1 MPSKNSSNN
10 FGDRVRSF
18 VEKTTA
24 TAKTLTATAKTLT
37 ISAMLAA
44 SLSSCSVYD
53 SKIVTLDPKGESV
66 TFSVIY
72 KGYKDGHQDF
82 AVEVKIKKTWENS
95 FEAEINQAGESYLS
109 EDNYKAENPDV
120 LLQKIAD
127 DIAEQVPMNT
137 RTGYE
142 DMVRKI
148 HEKTAFVAEE
158 YKKMLNEWSSSAE
171 KIEISYNPQE

>member
-1 MPSKNSSNN
+1 
-10 FGDRVRSF
+10 
-18 VEKTTA
+18 
-24 TAKTLTATAKTLT
+24 
-37 ISAMLAA
+37 MLAV

-66 TFSVIY
+66 TFSIIY

-142 DMVRKI
+142 DMLRKI
-148 HEKTAFVAEE
+148 HEKTAFITEE

>member
-1 MPSKNSSNN
+1 MPSKNSFNN
-10 FGDRVRSF
+10 FGESVRSSI
-18 VEKTTA
+18 KKASA
-24 TAKTLTATAKTLT
+24 TAKTLAVSA
-37 ISAMLAA
+37 AMLGVN
-44 SLSSCSVYD
+44 LSSCSVYD

-66 TFSVIY
+66 TFSIIY

-148 HEKTAFVAEE
+148 HEKTAFITEE

>member
-1 MPSKNSSNN
+1 MPSKNSFNN
-10 FGDRVRSF
+10 FGESVRSSI
-18 VEKTTA
+18 KKASA
-24 TAKTLTATAKTLT
+24 TAKTLAVSA
-37 ISAMLAA
+37 AMLAVN
-44 SLSSCSVYD
+44 LSSCSVYD

-66 TFSVIY
+66 TFSIIY

-148 HEKTAFVAEE
+148 HEKTAFITEE

>member
-1 MPSKNSSNN
+1 MPSKNSFNN
-10 FGDRVRSF
+10 FGDRVRSS
-18 VEKTTA
+18 VKKTAA
-24 TAKTLTATAKTLT
+24 TAKTLAV
-37 ISAMLAA
+37 SAMLLAA
-44 SLSSCSVYD
+44 NLSSCSVYD

-66 TFSVIY
+66 TFSIIY

-95 FEAEINQAGESYLS
+95 FEAEIDQAGESYLS

-142 DMVRKI
+142 GMVRKI
-148 HEKTAFVAEE
+148 HEKTAFITEE

-171 KIEISYNPQE
+171 KIEISYAPTE

>member
-1 MPSKNSSNN
+1 MRSSIKKA
-10 FGDRVRSF
+10 S
-18 VEKTTA
+18 A
-24 TAKTLTATAKTLT
+24 TAKTLAVSA
-37 ISAMLAA
+37 AMLAVN
-44 SLSSCSVYD
+44 LSSCSVYD

-95 FEAEINQAGESYLS
+95 FEAEIYQAGESYLS

-158 YKKMLNEWSSSAE
+158 YKKMLNEWFSSAE

>member
-18 VEKTTA
+18 VKKTA
-24 TAKTLTATAKTLT
+24 VTAKTLAV
-37 ISAMLAA
+37 SAMLAA
-44 SLSSCSVYD
+44 NLSSCSVYD

-95 FEAEINQAGESYLS
+95 FEAEIDQAGESYLS
-109 EDNYKAENPDV
+109 EDNYKAENPDI

-142 DMVRKI
+142 EMLRKI

-158 YKKMLNEWSSSAE
+158 YKKMLNKWSSSAE
-171 KIEISYNPQE
+171 KIEISYAPTE

>member
-1 MPSKNSSNN
+1 MPSKNSFNKLWGISSSVKN
-10 FGDRVRSF
+10 
-18 VEKTTA
+18 A
-24 TAKTLTATAKTLT
+24 AKTLAV
-37 ISAMLAA
+37 SAMLAV

>member
-1 MPSKNSSNN
+1 MPSKNSFNN
-10 FGDRVRSF
+10 FGERVRSSI
-18 VEKTTA
+18 KKASA
-24 TAKTLTATAKTLT
+24 TAKTLAVSA
-37 ISAMLAA
+37 AMLAA

-66 TFSVIY
+66 TFSIIY

-148 HEKTAFVAEE
+148 HEKTAFITEE

>member
-1 MPSKNSSNN
+1 MPSKNSFNKLWGISSSVKN
-10 FGDRVRSF
+10 
-18 VEKTTA
+18 A
-24 TAKTLTATAKTLT
+24 AKTLA
-37 ISAMLAA
+37 ISAMLAV

-66 TFSVIY
+66 TFSIIY

-95 FEAEINQAGESYLS
+95 FEAEIDQAGESYLS

-137 RTGYE
+137 RIGYE

>member
-1 MPSKNSSNN
+1 MPSKNSFNN

-18 VEKTTA
+18 VKKTGA
-24 TAKTLTATAKTLT
+24 TAKTLA

-142 DMVRKI
+142 DMLRKI

-171 KIEISYNPQE
+171 KIEISYAPTE